1 LSAVAFGCF
10 LAEGAAN
17 DWSAVYLHSSL
28 GAPAGLAAI
37 AYSLFSAAMMGG
49 RLSGD
54 RLANRRGAAHL
65 MRLSAGVA
73 AIGFATALMVSEVA
87 AGLAGFAVLGLGLS
101 VVVPLVFTAASQV
114 GSAGP
119 SLAVVAGS
127 GYAGFLAGPALIGGL
142 ADAVGLPLALGVV
155 AAASAMTALLAPA
168 VVPRRS
174 PGSPADPALNPGEEV
189 TV

>member
-1 LSAVAFGCF
+1 
-10 LAEGAAN
+10 
-17 DWSAVYLHSSL
+17 
-28 GAPAGLAAI
+28 
-37 AYSLFSAAMMGG
+37 
-49 RLSGD
+49 
-54 RLANRRGAAHL
+54 

-174 PGSPADPALNPGEEV
+174 PGSPADPALKPREEV